1 MFGVRRLGLS
11 MVVIA
16 ALLATVLIAPVAAA
30 DIDCGSVI
38 TRTTVLRADIGPCGD
53 YGLVV
58 QGRNITLNLNGHTI
72 FGTPDVGDG
81 AGVLVLDSTKVRVM
95 NGTVRDFDAG
105 VVIQG
110 GGDNAVTHVVA
121 RDNIGQSEGHPPA
134 PGTLYGDGIAILG
147 SSDNR
152 VAHNVTVNNGPFSG
166 IGVYERSDGD
176 HPSFTTAPAERNVLM
191 HNVVEDNVSC
201 RVNRVTGTQF
211 CDNIGIRLEPGVG
224 PGTVVRGNEV
234 RRNGLDGISMFADT
248 DENLI
253 TQNVVEGNGFWGAV
267 AGDGIRVFGR
277 ANRITHNE
285 VADNS
290 AGGISIG
297 RRTGFALGSL
307 PSNAEGN
314 PRGMSNTVVR
324 NHVGGSGV
332 FDLWDSNVDCDANDW
347 SRNTGS
353 GNQACTML
361 R

>member
-1 MFGVRRLGLS
+1 MSGVGRLGMS

-16 ALLATVLIAPVAAA
+16 ALLVTVLVTPAAA
-30 DIDCGSVI
+30 GDLECGSVV
-38 TRTTVLRADIGPCGD
+38 TRNTTLRADLGPCPDG
-53 YGLVV
+53 GLVV
-58 QGRNITLNLNGHTI
+58 DGDNVTLNLNGHTI
-72 FGTPDVGDG
+72 FGTGDVGDG

-95 NGTVRDFDAG
+95 HGTVRDFDGG

-110 GGDNAVTHVVA
+110 GGGNAVTHVVA
-121 RDNIGQSEGHPPA
+121 MDNIGQSEGHPPA

-152 VAHNVTVNNGPFSG
+152 IAHSVAVNNGPFSG

-191 HNVVEDNVSC
+191 HNVVEDNISC
-201 RVNRVTGTQF
+201 RVNRDTGALF

-224 PGTVVRGNEV
+224 PGIVVRANEV

-248 DENLI
+248 DENEI
-253 TQNVVEGNGFWGAV
+253 SHNVVEGNGFWGAV

-277 ANRITHNE
+277 ANEISHNQ

-290 AGGISIG
+290 AGGISVG

-307 PSNAEGN
+307 PPSPTGN
-314 PRGMSNTVVR
+314 PRAMANTIVRNTVT
-324 NHVGGSGV
+324 GSGV
-332 FDLWDSNVDCDANDW
+332 FDLWDSNVDCDENTW
-347 SRNTGS
+347 RRNVGT
-353 GNQACTML
+353 GNQECTTL